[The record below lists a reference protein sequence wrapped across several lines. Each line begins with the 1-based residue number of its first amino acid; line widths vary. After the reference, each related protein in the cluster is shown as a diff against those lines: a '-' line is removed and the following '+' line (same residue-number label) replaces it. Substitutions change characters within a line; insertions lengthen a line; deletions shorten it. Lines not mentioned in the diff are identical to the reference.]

1 LQNTDIDPQLPSVHT
16 KMIPPFLGWEL
27 CPFLAGDPI
36 PERRLLPLELAG
48 LVLGVNPI
56 QDVLLAV
63 GLRLLV
69 RINGFGWVSIFS
81 DGLVCD
87 LTAMLLSDVEKGCR
101 PRVLRCLVN

>member
-1 LQNTDIDPQLPSVHT
+1 MV
-16 KMIPPFLGWEL
+16 PPLLGREL
-27 CPFLAGDPI
+27 CPFLARDAI
-36 PERRLLPLELAG
+36 PERRLLSLELAG
-48 LVLGVNPI
+48 LVLGVDPI

-69 RINGFGWVSIFS
+69 RIYGFGKGSIVS

-87 LTAMLLSDVEKGCR
+87 LTAMLLGEVENGCR